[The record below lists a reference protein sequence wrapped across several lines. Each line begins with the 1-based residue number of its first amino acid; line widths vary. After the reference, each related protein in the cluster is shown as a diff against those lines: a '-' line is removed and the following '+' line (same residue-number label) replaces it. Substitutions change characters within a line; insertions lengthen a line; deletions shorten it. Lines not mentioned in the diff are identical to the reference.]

1 MKASRYI
8 LPILL
13 VVGFATAASAQVFD
27 TYVIPVSGNVPGAF
41 GTRWMTQ
48 FSVFNPQQYDLH
60 VSVTLVPTGGGQ
72 GQTALLRVPANSLAY
87 SDNILADL
95 FKLSGSGALL
105 VATFP
110 EDNPG
115 VPNDAL
121 SRSFALTTETFNN
134 APSGTYSQTI
144 PGVFAGLQDFNF
156 DGISAVAH
164 GIRNLARA
172 GWRTNVGA
180 VNLGRANVTLRVSV
194 YDIDGHTVLNKAPL
208 NLPPVG
214 HLQTPLPVEI
224 DRGTIEFFVDDP
236 SQQAVVFPYSS
247 TIDQFSGDP
256 RYQSPVLLA
265 TAHALFGK
273 GPLTAQSSLGRKI
286 TLDDVRPIRDAAIN
300 LGEVELGTS
309 SR

>member
-8 LPILL
+8 FPFLL
-13 VVGFATAASAQVFD
+13 VVGFATAASAQIFD

-48 FSVFNPQQYDLH
+48 FSVFNPQQYDLR
-60 VSVTLVPTGGGQ
+60 VSITLVPTGGGQ
-72 GQTALLRVPANSLAY
+72 GDTALVRVPSNSLAY

-95 FKLSGSGALL
+95 FNLSGSGALL

-115 VPNDAL
+115 VPNDSL
-121 SRSFALTTETFNN
+121 SRSFALTTETYNN

-144 PGVFAGLQDFNF
+144 PGTFAGLQDFNF

-164 GIRNLARA
+164 GIRNLAKA
-172 GWRTNVGA
+172 GWRTNIGA
-180 VNLGRANVTLRVSV
+180 VNLGRSNITLRVSV
-194 YDIDGHTVLNKAPL
+194 YDIDGHTIVSKAPL
-208 NLPPVG
+208 DIPPMA
-214 HLQTPLPVEI
+214 HRQAPLPVEV
-224 DRGTIEFFVDDP
+224 DTGTIEFFVDDP
-236 SQQAVVFPYSS
+236 THTAVVFPYSS

-265 TAHALFGK
+265 TAPTLFGK
-273 GPLTAQSSLGRKI
+273 GTMTAQSSLGRQI
-286 TLDDVRPIRDAAIN
+286 TIDDVRPIRNAAIN
-300 LGEVELGTS
+300 VGEKVLRG
-309 SR
+309 RQ

>member
-8 LPILL
+8 FPFLL
-13 VVGFATAASAQVFD
+13 VFGFAAVASAQIFD

-72 GQTALLRVPANSLAY
+72 GATALIRVPANSLAY
-87 SDNILADL
+87 SDNILKDL
-95 FKLSGSGALL
+95 FNLSGSGALL

-115 VPNDAL
+115 VPDKAL
-121 SRSFALTTETFNN
+121 DRSFALSTETYNN

-144 PGVFAGLQDFNF
+144 PGTFAGLMDFNF
-156 DGISAVAH
+156 DGITAVAH
-164 GIRNLARA
+164 GIRNLASA

-180 VNLGRANVTLRVSV
+180 VNLGRSNVTLRVSV
-194 YDIDGHTVLNKAPL
+194 YDADGRTIVSKAPL
-208 NLPPVG
+208 DLPPLG
-214 HLQTPLPVEI
+214 HRQAPLPVEVNI
-224 DRGTIEFFVDDP
+224 GTIEFFVDDP

-265 TAHALFGK
+265 TAQTLFGK
-273 GPLTAQSSLGRKI
+273 GPVTPQSSLGRKI
-286 TLDDVRPIRDAAIN
+286 TLDDVRPIRNAAIN
-300 LGEVELGTS
+300 VGEKEL
-309 SR
+309 RPRK